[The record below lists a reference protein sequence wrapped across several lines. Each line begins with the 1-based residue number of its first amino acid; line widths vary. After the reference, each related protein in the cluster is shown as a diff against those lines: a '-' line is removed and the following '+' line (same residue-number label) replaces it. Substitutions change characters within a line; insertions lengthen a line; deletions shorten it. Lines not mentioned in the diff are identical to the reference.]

1 MRGLICK
8 DFFVMKKQLGYYLA
22 FFVVYGVLAVT
33 PLPFSPLWWRSSP

>member
-22 FFVVYGVLAVT
+22 FFVVYGRT
-33 PLPFSPLWWRSSP
+33 GP